1 MASGGEFFEEK
12 EGISPKYRGLM
23 AHGNLRNGSNDG
35 PAYVNCRNSLGNAN
49 WNYLG

>member
-1 MASGGEFFEEK
+1 MASGGEFPGGK

-23 AHGNLRNGSNDG
+23 AHGNLRNGSNAG
-35 PAYVNCRNSLGNAN
+35 SGYLNCRNRLGNAN